1 MKWKSKQSSRIR
13 SVLLPC
19 TLISWLRR
27 MCFFAAR
34 SVEGRWG
41 VSGNTDPINLRQWAQ
56 CLLTYLS
63 LVSLPFTWNRLS
75 VSAQWEHTHTH
86 THVWSPYVPLVRRLL
101 SFIPL
106 DGNINL
112 NPILLPPKQ
121 EISLLFV
128 FLTYIIPYWGLRWP
142 ALPESSL
149 QQAGKWRAG
158 AFVQGHFS
166 RRRDCWR
173 THWLLLLALDLWPV
187 SSGQSPW

>member
-1 MKWKSKQSSRIR
+1 MKWKYKQNSRTR

-27 MCFFAAR
+27 MCFLQRGR
-34 SVEGRWG
+34 SREGEVWVE
-41 VSGNTDPINLRQWAQ
+41 T
-56 CLLTYLS
+56 LTQS
-63 LVSLPFTWNRLS
+63 TWDSEPS
-75 VSAQWEHTHTH
+75 VSWPTCLWFPFRSPETGCQSVRNENTHTH

-112 NPILLPPKQ
+112 NHNLLPPKQ

-149 QQAGKWRAG
+149 QQAGTWRAG